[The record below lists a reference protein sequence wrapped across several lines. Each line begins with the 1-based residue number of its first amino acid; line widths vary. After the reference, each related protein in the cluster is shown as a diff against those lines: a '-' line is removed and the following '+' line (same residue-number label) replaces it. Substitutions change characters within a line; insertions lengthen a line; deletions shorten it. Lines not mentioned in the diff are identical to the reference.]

1 MYMSII
7 TKGIS
12 GTLSLTPIGEMLL
25 RRVEDAEGVSNGE
38 KRSDDL
44 AGLLY
49 EFQRVCID
57 SIYSCTLNDRL
68 KTYGW

>member
-12 GTLSLTPIGEMLL
+12 GTRLLGDMFL
-25 RRVEDAEGVSNGE
+25 RRAEDAEGVSNGE

-49 EFQRVCID
+49 EFQRVGID

-68 KTYGW
+68 KTYEW

>member
-7 TKGIS
+7 TKSIA
-12 GTLSLTPIGEMLL
+12 GTLSLTPMGEMLL
-25 RRVEDAEGVSNGE
+25 CRVEDAEGVSNGE

-68 KTYGW
+68 KTYEW

>member
-12 GTLSLTPIGEMLL
+12 GTLSLTPSFSEMLV
-25 RRVEDAEGVSNGE
+25 RRVEDAEGVPNGE

-44 AGLLY
+44 TGLLY

-57 SIYSCTLNDRL
+57 SIYINIQLHAER
-68 KTYGW
+68 

>member
-1 MYMSII
+1 
-7 TKGIS
+7 
-12 GTLSLTPIGEMLL
+12 MLL

-68 KTYGW
+68 ETYEW

>member
-1 MYMSII
+1 MYEHYNKRYFWNSE
-7 TKGIS
+7 S
-12 GTLSLTPIGEMLL
+12 HPLGEMLL

-68 KTYGW
+68 TIYEW